1 MDSCLYGSLFVYLG
15 MKVKDLILELQNL
28 NPESEIT
35 FGCHIDTGRDTTV
48 CDEGEIEIIED
59 EDDSTVEILIN
70 GEETDYQKKLG
81 EGWFPPFQF
90 VSLGMNMKE
99 NHLRIAKEL
108 LETRFNV
115 KITSIEFED
124 GSGDK
129 FIVTTANN
137 PTKRQFVKL

>member
-1 MDSCLYGSLFVYLG
+1 

-70 GEETDYQKKLG
+70 GEETDY
-81 EGWFPPFQF
+81 
-90 VSLGMNMKE
+90 
-99 NHLRIAKEL
+99 
-108 LETRFNV
+108 
-115 KITSIEFED
+115 
-124 GSGDK
+124 
-129 FIVTTANN
+129 
-137 PTKRQFVKL
+137 